1 MKKKVLKDYSDM
13 CIFDLMKVPT
23 EELKELT
30 IEEFAEEIRTK
41 KVNIHPFT
49 NDDDSAT
56 HGNIYITG
64 IDVTIHI
71 KKSDDENR
79 MSIFEWDS
87 HLLIDI
93 SEHFIFGIYSYE
105 NDKNYRIAFEGNSP
119 DLLISVW
126 KRDKDK
132 KNIIQDDIRALIR
145 KYERAKEYE
154 LDNVEIIEKTI
165 GELKKLLDLR
175 SEG

>member
-71 KKSDDENR
+71 TFRLCLHRLWPVQGFHIRVLEK
-79 MSIFEWDS
+79 
-87 HLLIDI
+87 
-93 SEHFIFGIYSYE
+93 Y
-105 NDKNYRIAFEGNSP
+105 P
-119 DLLISVW
+119 DLSINMVIDGMVGTLIQPFP
-126 KRDKDK
+126 DC
-132 KNIIQDDIRALIR
+132 QL
-145 KYERAKEYE
+145 
-154 LDNVEIIEKTI
+154 
-165 GELKKLLDLR
+165 
-175 SEG
+175 